1 MAWAGLDDE
10 LSMRWDVINQNH
22 AKIGKLS
29 KSRTARRER
38 TRRNHKIKDPR
49 EFYGRYLLGPGGG
62 SDSSVTA
69 AAPGRERTSVS
80 PKCQLDINA
89 LTTALVAIDLSASQI
104 LCCPWQLTLALLLE
118 RYCAASERSTAA
130 VLYNHHHLLLLLLTF
145 ATTTDPVPTAG
156 LRIACSLG
164 GSIKCS
170 NCRVLASGNIA
181 ILSGE
186 GERTLRRTNFQKS
199 GGDKDG

>member
-62 SDSSVTA
+62 SDSPVTA

-104 LCCPWQLTLALLLE
+104 LCCPLAVDVGVVAGTLLCCEREEHSGSFIQPPPPPPPSPHLRNYDGPCTYCWATNCLLPRWVHKVQQLQG
-118 RYCAASERSTAA
+118 
-130 VLYNHHHLLLLLLTF
+130 
-145 ATTTDPVPTAG
+145 AG
-156 LRIACSLG
+156 
-164 GSIKCS
+164 
-170 NCRVLASGNIA
+170 
-181 ILSGE
+181 
-186 GERTLRRTNFQKS
+186 
-199 GGDKDG
+199 